1 VRVTRPIPDLQG
13 KVALVTGASRG
24 IGAAAARALA
34 AAGCDVVLAS
44 RDKAALQQVAAE
56 IGRLGR
62 RAVVH
67 PIDLQRVDGIPAL
80 IDRAVQDLGRLD
92 ILVNNAGTN
101 VRRPAVEFTGD
112 DWDTVVNLN
121 LRAAFFCATAAGRVM
136 VAQRSGKVVNVS
148 SIASRVGLATGSIY
162 AATKGGL
169 SAFTRTL
176 AVEWAPYNV
185 QVNAVGPGYIRT
197 ALTAPLFASPEWVDR
212 VTRRIPAARTGE
224 VDDLIGTILFLSS
237 PASDY
242 LTGQTLFVDGGWTAT

>member
-1 VRVTRPIPDLQG
+1 MAGATPDLRG
-13 KVALVTGASRG
+13 KVAIVTGASRG

-44 RDKAALQQVAAE
+44 RDKAALQQVAASIE
-56 IGRLGR
+56 GLGR

-67 PIDLQRVDGIPAL
+67 PIDLQHLDGIPAL
-80 IDRAVQDLGRLD
+80 IERAVADLGRLD
-92 ILVNNAGTN
+92 ILINNAGTN
-101 VRRPAVEFTGD
+101 VRRPAVEFTAA

-136 VAQRSGKVVNVS
+136 VAQRSGKVVGIS
-148 SIASRVGLATGSIY
+148 SIASRVGLPTGSIY
-162 AATKGGL
+162 AASKGGL

-176 AVEWAPYNV
+176 AVEWAPHNV
-185 QVNAVGPGYIRT
+185 QVNAVGPGYIQT
-197 ALTAPLFASPEWVDR
+197 ALTAPLFANPEWVER
-212 VTRRIPAARTGE
+212 VTRRTPAARTGQP
-224 VDDLIGTILFLSS
+224 DDLIGTILFLAS

>member
-1 VRVTRPIPDLQG
+1 MNG
-13 KVALVTGASRG
+13 KVAIVTGASRG

-34 AAGCDVVLAS
+34 EAGCDLVLAS
-44 RDKAALQQVAAE
+44 RDKTALQQIAGQIE
-56 IGRLGR
+56 RLGR

-67 PIDLQRVDGIPAL
+67 PIDLQRLDGIPGL
-80 IDRAVQDLGRLD
+80 IERAVADLGRLD
-92 ILVNNAGTN
+92 ILINNAGTN
-101 VRRPAVEFTGD
+101 VRRPATEFTEA

-136 VAQRSGKVVNVS
+136 VPQRSGKVVNIS
-148 SIASRVGLATGSIY
+148 SIASRVGLPTGAIY
-162 AATKGGL
+162 AASKGGL

-176 AVEWAPYNV
+176 AVEWAPHNV

-197 ALTAPLFASPEWVDR
+197 ALTAPLFANPEWVDR
-212 VTRRIPAARTGE
+212 ATRRIPAGRTGE
-224 VDDLIGTILFLSS
+224 VDDLIGTILFLAS

>member
-1 VRVTRPIPDLQG
+1 MTRPVPDLHG

-34 AAGCDVVLAS
+34 GAGCDLVLAS
-44 RDKAALQQVAAE
+44 RDEAALRQVAGE

-67 PIDLQRVDGIPAL
+67 PIDLQRLDGIPAL
-80 IDRAVQDLGRLD
+80 VDRAVQDLGRLD

-101 VRRPAVEFTGD
+101 IRRPAVEVSEA

-121 LRAAFFCATAAGRVM
+121 LRAAFFCAAAAGRVM
-136 VAQRSGKVVNVS
+136 VAQRSGKVVNIS
-148 SIASRVGLATGSIY
+148 SIASRVGLVTGAVY

-212 VTRRIPAARTGE
+212 VTHRTPAGRTGE
-224 VDDLIGTILFLSS
+224 VDDLVGTILFLAS

-242 LTGQTLFVDGGWTAT
+242 VTGQTLFVDGGWTAT

>member
-1 VRVTRPIPDLQG
+1 MTRPTPDLAG
-13 KVALVTGASRG
+13 RVAVVTGASRG

-34 AAGCDVVLAS
+34 EAGCDVVLAS
-44 RDKAALQQVAAE
+44 RDEVALERVAGE
-56 IGRLGR
+56 IERLGR
-62 RAVVH
+62 RALVH
-67 PIDLQRVDGIPAL
+67 PIDLARLDGIEGL
-80 IDRAVQDLGRLD
+80 IDRAARDLGRLD
-92 ILVNNAGTN
+92 ILINNAGTN
-101 VRRPAVEFTGD
+101 VRRPAVEFTAA

-136 VAQRSGKVVNVS
+136 VAQRSGKVVNIS

-162 AATKGGL
+162 AASKAGV

-176 AVEWAPYNV
+176 AVEWAPYHV

-197 ALTAPLFASPEWVDR
+197 KLTEPLFANPEWVDR
-212 VTRRIPAARTGE
+212 VTRRIPSARTGE

>member
-1 VRVTRPIPDLQG
+1 MRVTAATPDLQG

-34 AAGCDVVLAS
+34 AAGCDLVLAS
-44 RDKAALQQVAAE
+44 RDKAALQRVAAE
-56 IGRLGR
+56 IERLGR

-67 PIDLQRVDGIPAL
+67 PIDLQRLDGIPGL
-80 IDRAVQDLGRLD
+80 VDRAVQELGRLD

-101 VRRPAVEFTGD
+101 VRRPAVEFTEA

-212 VTRRIPAARTGE
+212 VTRRIPAGRTGE
-224 VDDLIGTILFLSS
+224 VDDLIGTILFLAS

-242 LTGQTLFVDGGWTAT
+242 VTGQTLFVDGGWTAT

>member
-1 VRVTRPIPDLQG
+1 MTPPNHDLAG
-13 KVALVTGASRG
+13 RVALVTGASRG
-24 IGAAAARALA
+24 IGAASARALA

-44 RDKAALQQVAAE
+44 RDAAALEGVAGE
-56 IGRLGR
+56 IKRLGR

-67 PIDLQRVDGIPAL
+67 PIDLQRLDGIPGL
-80 IDRAVQDLGRLD
+80 VDRAVRDLGRLD
-92 ILVNNAGTN
+92 ILINNAGTN
-101 VRRPAVEFTGD
+101 VRKPALEFTAA
-112 DWDTVVNLN
+112 DWDELVNVN

-136 VAQRSGKVVNVS
+136 VAQRSGKVVNIS
-148 SIASRVGLATGSIY
+148 SIASRVGLATGAVY
-162 AATKGGL
+162 AATKGGV

-176 AVEWAPYNV
+176 AIEWAPHHV

-197 ALTAPLFASPEWVDR
+197 KLTEPLFASPEWVDR
-212 VTRRIPAARTGE
+212 VTRRIPSARTGE